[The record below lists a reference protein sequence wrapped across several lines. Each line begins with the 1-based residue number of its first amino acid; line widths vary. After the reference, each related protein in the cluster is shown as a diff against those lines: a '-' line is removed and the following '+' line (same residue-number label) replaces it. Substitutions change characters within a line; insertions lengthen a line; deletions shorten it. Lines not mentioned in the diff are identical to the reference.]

1 MLGDAPASFVEPK
14 WYKDALFICLRGS
27 HVTCAEEVLT
37 RLGCLQG
44 DAYAISRPDNWRR
57 TARDLLVSLKPC
69 EDLQK
74 RVMMEIGE
82 DITIE
87 DDAAMIEAAALGAAR
102 YIRDAPAII
111 RKRRI
116 EDTSLDSALGTRCC
130 SRFRKIGRARR
141 RGPRKRFDS
150 QGRRE
155 RCITLSCERAAPSMP

>member
-1 MLGDAPASFVEPK
+1 MVQGRP
-14 WYKDALFICLRGS
+14 FICLRGS

-57 TARDLLVSLKPC
+57 TARDLLGSLKPC

-82 DITIE
+82 DIVVE

-116 EDTSLDSALGTRCC
+116 DDTALVASLIRECADPERLDAPWTWP
-130 SRFRKIGRARR
+130 SRAVRR
-141 RGPRKRFDS
+141 SR
-150 QGRRE
+150 
-155 RCITLSCERAAPSMP
+155 PS